1 MSSSENNRDGH
12 IFAVSE
18 AYMIGNIELDSDTL
32 GNVMDVCALPIHNR

>member
-12 IFAVSE
+12 TFAVSE

-32 GNVMDVCALPIHNR
+32 GNVMDVCALLIHDG